1 MCYRMVCIKVVM
13 WEAYMDLIFGLYH
26 LSASPVPRA
35 SQIDAKLNILMEKK
49 GKCHSATSHRIYDA
63 SKYFLNKMAAKL
75 QFFSQPSTYHSLLGQ
90 KASRHDI
97 CH

>member
-1 MCYRMVCIKVVM
+1 MCYRMECIKVVM

-49 GKCHSATSHRIYDA
+49 ENVIPQRLTEFMMHQNI
-63 SKYFLNKMAAKL
+63 
-75 QFFSQPSTYHSLLGQ
+75 FSTKWRQNYNFSPSL
-90 KASRHDI
+90 RHTI
-97 CH
+97 LY

>member
-1 MCYRMVCIKVVM
+1 MCYRMECIKVVM

-49 GKCHSATSHRIYDA
+49 ENVIPQRLTEFMMHQNI
-63 SKYFLNKMAAKL
+63 
-75 QFFSQPSTYHSLLGQ
+75 FSTKWRQTYNFSPSSC
-90 KASRHDI
+90 S
-97 CH
+97 